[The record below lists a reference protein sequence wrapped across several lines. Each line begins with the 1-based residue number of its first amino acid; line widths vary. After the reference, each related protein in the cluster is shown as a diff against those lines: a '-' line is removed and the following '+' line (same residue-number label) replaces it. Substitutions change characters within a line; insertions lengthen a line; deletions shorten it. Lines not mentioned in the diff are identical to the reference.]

1 MTSSFVAAY
10 LGIPS
15 PLPYKLRRAAG
26 SRERYG
32 MNFAYA
38 GTGVF
43 DTLVMLPNL
52 TTQIDFFEQLVHQG
66 TYRSSQLRSSMALLS
81 VSANDYNF
89 YALTKGTLQ
98 GLNEFIE
105 LVVNRTAVD
114 LRRLGRLGL
123 SKTAIL
129 NLFPLGCSPVARQLL
144 GSPASSCNDLLNR
157 YASHHNR
164 LLHRAVDDINADLRH
179 PMHIVV
185 LDIYNAAISIVHHHN
200 ELGPR
205 FSDPFEPC
213 CVGLN
218 SSSSCGSVDAEG
230 KPLYSVCPSPS
241 SAFFWDMT
249 HPTQAGWSAMVRYFL
264 PTLHQFFPS

>member
-15 PLPYKLRRAAG
+15 PLPYKLRRAG
-26 SRERYG
+26 GGRERYG
-32 MNFAYA
+32 MNFAYG

-43 DTLVMLPNL
+43 DTYAKGPNL
-52 TTQIDFFEQLVHQG
+52 TTQIDFFEQLVRQG
-66 TYRSSQLRSSMALLS
+66 TYRSSQLRSSMALVS
-81 VSANDYNF
+81 VSANDYAF
-89 YALTKGTLQ
+89 YALTKGTIQ

-129 NLFPLGCSPVARQLL
+129 NLFPLGCTPVGRQLL

-157 YASHHNR
+157 YSSHHNL
-164 LLHRAVDDINADLRH
+164 LLHRAVDDINADLHH
-179 PMHIVV
+179 PMHVVV
-185 LDIYNAAISIVHHHN
+185 LDIYNAASSILHH
-200 ELGPR
+200 LSGSGPS
-205 FSDPFEPC
+205 FSDPLKPC
-213 CVGLN
+213 CLGLN
-218 SSSSCGSVDAEG
+218 SSSFCGSVDAEG

-241 SAFFWDMT
+241 SAFFWDMA